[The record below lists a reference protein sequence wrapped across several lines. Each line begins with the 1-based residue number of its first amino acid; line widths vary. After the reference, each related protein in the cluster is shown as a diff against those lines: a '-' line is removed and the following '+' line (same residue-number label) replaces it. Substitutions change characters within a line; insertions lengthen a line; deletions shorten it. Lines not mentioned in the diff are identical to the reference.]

1 MSWWECPS
9 RTSSGARHDRP
20 SEVTSYRALGWN
32 CRAGAVGLIMILAAG
47 GATYEAIMA
56 AGDDDRYPAR
66 GQCVDVGGSR
76 LHIYCVGE
84 GRPTVVLDTG

>member
-1 MSWWECPS
+1 
-9 RTSSGARHDRP
+9 
-20 SEVTSYRALGWN
+20 
-32 CRAGAVGLIMILAAG
+32 MILAAG